1 MNARDE
7 LLKMIEGRPRIICA
21 KITLNDL
28 SFYDEDEIRRINLRL
43 GYSEQD
49 YAEFLRA
56 LDFEYNN
63 GYGGQ
68 ELFGKVWLQNNAW
81 LERHEYDGSE
91 WWEYKCF
98 PSIPVELWSENEEEE
113 L

>member
-7 LLKMIEGRPRIICA
+7 LLKMIEGCPRIICA
-21 KITLNDL
+21 KITLNDY

-68 ELFGKVWLQNNAW
+68 ELFAECNQAIY
-81 LERHEYDGSE
+81 ESE
-91 WWEYKCF
+91 FFVLWE
-98 PSIPVELWSENEEEE
+98 
-113 L
+113 

>member
-43 GYSEQD
+43 
-49 YAEFLRA
+49 
-56 LDFEYNN
+56 
-63 GYGGQ
+63 
-68 ELFGKVWLQNNAW
+68 
-81 LERHEYDGSE
+81 
-91 WWEYKCF
+91 
-98 PSIPVELWSENEEEE
+98 
-113 L
+113 